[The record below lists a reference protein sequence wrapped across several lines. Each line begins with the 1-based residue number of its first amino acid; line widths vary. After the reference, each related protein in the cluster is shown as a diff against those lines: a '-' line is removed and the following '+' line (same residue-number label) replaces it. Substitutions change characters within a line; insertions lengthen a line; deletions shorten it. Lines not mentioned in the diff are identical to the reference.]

1 MGAVGRALEV
11 RAVAAVAARVA
22 TVLAVLAV
30 AAVLAVLAVAT
41 VLAVLAVATVLAV
54 LAVAAVPVTVV
65 TAPVLGVLAP
75 VTGAT
80 VRVVVAAVLVTGAMV
95 PRTAVVAVS
104 QVGLVEPVAARG
116 VPMKADGR
124 PVPEAQVVR
133 RVAQVVRVVTGG
145 AVVHRAPVL
154 IIRAALGR
162 RALRATTPPQ
172 LGRGHIP
179 SGSRRRISRMT
190 SRRRTSTGRR
200 VPACGPWPRTTRT
213 AWRATW

>member
-30 AAVLAVLAVAT
+30 AAVLAAAGVPA
-41 VLAVLAVATVLAV
+41 
-54 LAVAAVPVTVV
+54 AAVPAVLVTVV
-65 TAPVLGVLAP
+65 TAPVLAVLAA

-80 VRVVVAAVLVTGAMV
+80 VRVLAAAVLVTGAMV

-145 AVVHRAPVL
+145 AVVHRAPVP

>member
-30 AAVLAVLAVAT
+30 AAVPAAGVPAAAVLAV
-41 VLAVLAVATVLAV
+41 L
-54 LAVAAVPVTVV
+54 VTVV
-65 TAPVLGVLAP
+65 TAPVLAVLAP

-80 VRVVVAAVLVTGAMV
+80 VRVLAAAVLVTGAMV

-104 QVGLVEPVAARG
+104 QIGLVELVAARG
-116 VPMKADGR
+116 VPMKADGH

>member
-11 RAVAAVAARVA
+11 RAVAAVAAR
-22 TVLAVLAV
+22 
-30 AAVLAVLAVAT
+30 
-41 VLAVLAVATVLAV
+41 VATVLAV

-95 PRTAVVAVS
+95 ARTAVAAVS

-162 RALRATTPPQ
+162 RGLRATTPPQ

>member
-30 AAVLAVLAVAT
+30 AAVPAAGVPVA
-41 VLAVLAVATVLAV
+41 AV

>member
-1 MGAVGRALEV
+1 M
-11 RAVAAVAARVA
+11 AARVA
-22 TVLAVLAV
+22 TVLAVAAVPAAGVPAAAVLAVLAV
-30 AAVLAVLAVAT
+30 AAVL
-41 VLAVLAVATVLAV
+41 
-54 LAVAAVPVTVV
+54 VTVV

-80 VRVVVAAVLVTGAMV
+80 VRVVAAAVLVTVVTA

-104 QVGLVEPVAARG
+104 LVGLVEPVAARG

>member
-1 MGAVGRALEV
+1 MGGVGRALEV
-11 RAVAAVAARVA
+11 RAAAAVAARVA
-22 TVLAVLAV
+22 TVLAVP
-30 AAVLAVLAVAT
+30 
-41 VLAVLAVATVLAV
+41 
-54 LAVAAVPVTVV
+54 AVAAVPAAGVPAAGVPAAAVPAVLVTVV
-65 TAPVLGVLAP
+65 TAPVLAVLAA

-80 VRVVVAAVLVTGAMV
+80 VRVLAAAVLVTGAMV

-104 QVGLVEPVAARG
+104 QIGLVEPVAARG
-116 VPMKADGR
+116 VPMKADGH

-145 AVVHRAPVL
+145 AVVHRAPVP

-162 RALRATTPPQ
+162 RALRATTPSQ

>member
-1 MGAVGRALEV
+1 
-11 RAVAAVAARVA
+11 
-22 TVLAVLAV
+22 VLAVLAV
-30 AAVLAVLAVAT
+30 AGVPAAAVLAVLAVA
-41 VLAVLAVATVLAV
+41 AVLAV

>member
-1 MGAVGRALEV
+1 M
-11 RAVAAVAARVA
+11 AAVAARVA
-22 TVLAVLAV
+22 TVLAAAGVPV
-30 AAVLAVLAVAT
+30 AAVLAVLAGAA
-41 VLAVLAVATVLAV
+41 VLAVLAG
-54 LAVAAVPVTVV
+54 AAVPVTVV
-65 TAPVLGVLAP
+65 TTPVLGVLAP

-80 VRVVVAAVLVTGAMV
+80 VRVAALLVTGAMV
-95 PRTAVVAVS
+95 ARTAVVAVS

-145 AVVHRAPVL
+145 AVVHRAPVP

-190 SRRRTSTGRR
+190 SRRRTWTGQR

>member
-22 TVLAVLAV
+22 TVLAAGVPAAEV
-30 AAVLAVLAVAT
+30 PAAAVLAVL
-41 VLAVLAVATVLAV
+41 
-54 LAVAAVPVTVV
+54 VTVV

-145 AVVHRAPVL
+145 AVVHRAPAP
-154 IIRAALGR
+154 IIRGALGR